1 MRKLIPALLAMVL
14 ILLPPPLA
22 AQDDTPV
29 PGDTMAVVASPVP
42 PAPPGDVRAEDA
54 PNDDGHAINVTWS
67 LSPDDGVG
75 RNNVISY
82 KIFRAESPDAADWEE
97 RGMVANGTGEY
108 PDKGEANTESP
119 LYFPKNHDFY
129 YRVQAVSDDTFAVSQ
144 VAGPVQA
151 QDEWFN
157 TKTLVVLFFVMSFLL
172 ATLYYIN
179 AAKKEKELYIRPLAG
194 IEAID
199 DAIGRATEMG
209 RPTLY
214 IFGLGTA
221 ADIATIASFAIL
233 ARVARKVAEYQ
244 TPLLVPIYDPL
255 VLTVAEDTVM
265 AAYMDAGRPDE
276 YDKNSVYFVTQ
287 SQFAYVAAVNGTML
301 REKPAANFYLGKFYA
316 ESLLLA
322 ETGALAGSIQ
332 ISGTDEITQ
341 LPFFLVACDYT
352 LIGEELYAAS
362 VYLSR
367 EPILLGTL
375 KAQDWMKGLVVV
387 ALLVALVL
395 RGVFDVD
402 LLETIFAIS
411 G

>member
-1 MRKLIPALLAMVL
+1 MSKLILALLALVL
-14 ILLPPPLA
+14 MLMPPPLLGQAEVA
-22 AQDDTPV
+22 AVADS
-29 PGDTMAVVASPVP
+29 VVVIATPVP
-42 PAPPGDVRAEDA
+42 PAPAGNVVAEDA
-54 PNDDGHAINVTWS
+54 PNDDGHAIVVRWTT
-67 LSPDDGVG
+67 SPDDGQG

-82 KIFRAESPDAADWEE
+82 KIYRAESPDAVEWEE
-97 RGMVANGTGEY
+97 RDMVPNGTNEYKDEGEV
-108 PDKGEANTESP
+108 DKDNP
-119 LYFPKNHDFY
+119 NYFPKNHDLY
-129 YRVQAVSDDTFAVSQ
+129 YRVHAISDDTFSVSG
-144 VAGPVQA
+144 VAGPAQA
-151 QDEWFN
+151 HDEWFN
-157 TKTLVVLFFVMSFLL
+157 SKTLIVLFFVLAFLL
-172 ATLYYIN
+172 ATLYYIR

-214 IFGLGTA
+214 IMGLGTA

-255 VLTVAEDTVM
+255 VLTVAEDTVR

-276 YDKNSVYFVTQ
+276 YDENSVYFVTQ

-322 ETGALAGSIQ
+322 ETGAEAGSIQ

-375 KAQDWMKGLVVV
+375 KAQDWVKGLVVV
-387 ALLVALVL
+387 ALILALVL
-395 RGVFDVD
+395 RGIFDVN
-402 LLETIFAIS
+402 LLETIFAIN

>member
-1 MRKLIPALLAMVL
+1 VRRTILTLLVLALALAPPLLAQDMQSQVSDST
-14 ILLPPPLA
+14 A
-22 AQDDTPV
+22 AQRPE
-29 PGDTMAVVASPVP
+29 P
-42 PAPPGDVRAEDA
+42 PAPPTNVQATDN
-54 PNDDGHAINVTWS
+54 PNDEGHAIRITWDLS
-67 LSPDDGVG
+67 ADDGRGRNDVVSYRILRSDSPDTSVW
-75 RNNVISY
+75 V
-82 KIFRAESPDAADWEE
+82 E
-97 RGMVANGTGEY
+97 RGMVANGTTEY
-108 PDKGEANTESP
+108 VDQGDADKKSDR
-119 LYFPKNHDFY
+119 YFPKNHDFW
-129 YRVQAVSDDTFAVSQ
+129 YRIKAVSADTSSLSAV
-144 VAGPVQA
+144 VGPA
-151 QDEWFN
+151 RAEDNWFN
-157 TKTLVVLFFVMSFLL
+157 TSTLIELFFVGSFLIL
-172 ATLYYIN
+172 TLVFIR
-179 AAKKEKELYIRPLAG
+179 AAKKEKKLYIRPLAG

-209 RPTLY
+209 KPTLY
-214 IFGLGTA
+214 ILGLGTA

-255 VLTVAEDTVM
+255 VLTVAEDTVR
-265 AAYMDAGRPDE
+265 AAYMDAGHPDQYNE
-276 YDKNSVYFVTQ
+276 NSVYFVTQ

-301 REKPAANFYLGKFYA
+301 REKPATNIYLGKFYA

-375 KAQDWMKGLVVV
+375 KAQDWAKGLVVV
-387 ALLVALVL
+387 SIIVALAL
-395 RGVFDVD
+395 RWIFDVN
-402 LLETIFAIS
+402 LLETIFAIN